1 MKHNRIVVSGAIFLA
16 SWLTSGIAICQTSD
30 SEKINPDVSGSKGGS
45 QSERTGESDVPL
57 PKGSP
62 SAGTVEKG
70 KSGSTDLGAS
80 KKPDSATTKSEGDT
94 TKGKD
99 TDQPNQTAEK

>member
-1 MKHNRIVVSGAIFLA
+1 MKTSRLLISGSIFLA
-16 SWLTSGIAICQTSD
+16 SWMTGGIALSQTAD
-30 SEKINPDVSGSKGGS
+30 SEKINPPVSGSKGNS

-70 KSGSTDLGAS
+70 KSGSTDVGAS
-80 KKPDSATTKSEGDT
+80 KKTDSSSTKKDADT

-99 TDQPNQTAEK
+99 TDQPNQTPAQ